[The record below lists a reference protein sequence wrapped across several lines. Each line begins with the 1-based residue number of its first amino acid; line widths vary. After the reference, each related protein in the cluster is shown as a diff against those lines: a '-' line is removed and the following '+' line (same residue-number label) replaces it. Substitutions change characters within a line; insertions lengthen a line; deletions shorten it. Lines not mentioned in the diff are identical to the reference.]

1 MRERIPGI
9 PVLLATGYTD
19 DLVLQTPTIQNANTM
34 QSMDIM
40 NKPYRR
46 IELAERIRA
55 ALAKSTRP
63 QTERS
68 GIFSA

>member
-1 MRERIPGI
+1 MRERIPGL

-19 DLVLQTPTIQNANTM
+19 DLVLQNANTM

-55 ALAKSTRP
+55 ALAKSIGRKP
-63 QTERS
+63 NDPAYFRHE
-68 GIFSA
+68 G